1 MAFIPKEGSGSLLKN
16 DQGDNPARPKYKGD
30 IMLGGV
36 LYEIVGWVKPKTI
49 NPSENFLS
57 LVGKP
62 KDQQAAKPVAKS
74 APAPEID
81 DDMPF

>member
-1 MAFIPKEGSGSLLKN
+1 MFIPKEGSGSLFKN

-36 LYEIVGWVKPKTI
+36 LYEIAGWVKPKTS

-62 KDQQAAKPVAKS
+62 KEQQASKPVAKS
-74 APAPEID
+74 APALELD

>member
-1 MAFIPKEGSGSLLKN
+1 MAFIPKEGSGSLFKN

-36 LYEIVGWVKPKTI
+36 LYEIAGWVKPKTS

-57 LVGKP
+57 LVGKA
-62 KDQQAAKPVAKS
+62 KEQQAYKPVAKS
-74 APAPEID
+74 APALELD

>member
-1 MAFIPKEGSGSLLKN
+1 MFIPKEGSGSLFKN

-36 LYEIVGWVKPKTI
+36 LYEIAGWVKPKTS

-57 LVGKP
+57 LVGKQKNSKHP
-62 KDQQAAKPVAKS
+62 SQ
-74 APAPEID
+74 
-81 DDMPF
+81 

>member
-1 MAFIPKEGSGSLLKN
+1 MFIPKEGSGSLFKN

-36 LYEIVGWVKPKTI
+36 LYEIAGWVKPKTS

-57 LVGKP
+57 LVGKA
-62 KDQQAAKPVAKS
+62 KEQQASKPVAKS
-74 APAPEID
+74 APALELD